1 MQELGFIIG
10 AAAIALFIGYG
21 IRSLQN
27 WRKNRRARNEIVAE
41 TVAET
46 VAATTRS
53 PKAAISKS

>member
-27 WRKNRRARNEIVAE
+27 WRKNRRARNEQI
-41 TVAET
+41 VAET

>member
-27 WRKNRRARNEIVAE
+27 WRKNRRARTE

-53 PKAAISKS
+53 PKAATLKG